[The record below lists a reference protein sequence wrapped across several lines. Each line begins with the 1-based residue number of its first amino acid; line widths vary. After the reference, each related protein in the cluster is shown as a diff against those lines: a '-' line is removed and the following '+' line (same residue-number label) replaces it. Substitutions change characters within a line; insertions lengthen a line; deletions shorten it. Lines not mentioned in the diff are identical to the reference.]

1 MPTCRELNI
10 GFVPYSPLGRGF
22 LTGRFAS
29 PEDLPEG
36 DWRRNNPRFQGEN
49 FYANLAIVRRVQ
61 GLAAR
66 KHCTAAQLALAWLL
80 AQGDDIVPIPGS
92 KVRSRLEENAAAV
105 DIVLTPDEIEEL
117 SAAAPHGAAAGTR
130 YTEGG
135 MATINR

>member
-1 MPTCRELNI
+1 M
-10 GFVPYSPLGRGF
+10 
-22 LTGRFAS
+22 
-29 PEDLPEG
+29 
-36 DWRRNNPRFQGEN
+36 
-49 FYANLAIVRRVQ
+49 RRVQ
-61 GLAAR
+61 ELAAR

-80 AQGDDIVPIPGS
+80 AQGKDIVPIPGS

-105 DIVLTPDEIEEL
+105 DIVLTADEVEEL